1 MVAKISLSSN
11 IANSEQV
18 YAPCHDIFRH
28 TKICTVCG
36 FDNNE
41 TQDLDLPTVGESLTE
56 KYEDVAPENYPG
68 F

>member
-1 MVAKISLSSN
+1 MVKGICVDCGMILPA
-11 IANSEQV
+11 
-18 YAPCHDIFRH
+18 D